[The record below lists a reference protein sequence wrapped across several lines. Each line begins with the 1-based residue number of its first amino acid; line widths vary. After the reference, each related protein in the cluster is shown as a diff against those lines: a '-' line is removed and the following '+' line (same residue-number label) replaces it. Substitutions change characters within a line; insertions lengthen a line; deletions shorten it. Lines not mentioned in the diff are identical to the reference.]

1 MALTGVYDYSTG
13 LSGHASGPDDDL
25 LALLDRSRR
34 SPGAG
39 VELDF
44 SGGSSSLGR
53 DGLGSAAGNPAA
65 AGLADTAELGAG
77 PLAALSETNGFAGAR
92 PDFLERELASLT
104 GQLPGLCLDPTA
116 PDPWGQQ
123 LFSAT
128 QGRFGVDCVDPFTGL
143 PSPAGEN
150 ETRGT
155 LVSNNLSPLLAGAF
169 AADPVLVRQVDGT
182 PLAFPSAPP
191 VFNSSPFALGGELH
205 LLEAPAQALWL
216 RAEQLVQDQLRS
228 LATNPQALA
237 LLLENFPGSGQLSDA
252 SPDPS
257 LTDIAPASRLDAI
270 QTLSGQL
277 GSAGGLQAAGLA
289 MPITVLGAEVMGSA
303 AGAYAVQAPDGNQRI
318 YVNRDWLNQQTSSE
332 AIAAVLLEELG
343 HAIDQKLNG
352 TLDSQGDEGALFAKS
367 LTGEDLTD
375 AERAAIQADDDSAEN
390 ITAEPQSLQASAGEL
405 MPELL
410 DRSRAVLGNARVGD
424 RLNQAIASAYGE
436 QATPVIMVALQQ
448 FLNGE
453 NEPLI
458 QAANFNTDGISG
470 AYIASNNLI
479 LISDRI
485 LTQEK
490 KLEATLLE
498 EIGHWLESA
507 AGLSDRPG
515 DEGEIFADVL
525 LGETTPIH
533 TTDDQSWLR
542 LGSSFLSAEFAT
554 SFVTGL
560 RWERY
565 AGYMNDVT
573 TFFNTATPT
582 SYPSANHYGS
592 NGANIS
598 TLTNA
603 AIGVSSADVYSV
615 QWLGYF
621 KTTTPGT
628 YAFRTNSDDCS
639 YLWIGDSAVSNYTAS
654 NAVVNNAGL
663 HGMRTIS
670 GSALLAANSYYYVR
684 LQFGENGGGDDIQL
698 SMLAPGQSDYTYDL
712 SSYLFSYTGN
722 SPPVIGGAGNAV
734 VYLENASAITL
745 SSVLT
750 VSDVDNT
757 SLSGA
762 TVTISAGFT
771 SGDSLSFPS
780 QNGITG
786 SYDSGTG
793 VLSLTG
799 TATVADYQA
808 ALRSLSYS
816 STSDNPTV
824 TSANRT
830 ISWQVND
837 GLD

>member
-1 MALTGVYDYSTG
+1 
-13 LSGHASGPDDDL
+13 
-25 LALLDRSRR
+25 
-34 SPGAG
+34 
-39 VELDF
+39 
-44 SGGSSSLGR
+44 
-53 DGLGSAAGNPAA
+53 
-65 AGLADTAELGAG
+65 
-77 PLAALSETNGFAGAR
+77 
-92 PDFLERELASLT
+92 
-104 GQLPGLCLDPTA
+104 
-116 PDPWGQQ
+116 
-123 LFSAT
+123 
-128 QGRFGVDCVDPFTGL
+128 
-143 PSPAGEN
+143 
-150 ETRGT
+150 
-155 LVSNNLSPLLAGAF
+155 
-169 AADPVLVRQVDGT
+169 
-182 PLAFPSAPP
+182 
-191 VFNSSPFALGGELH
+191 
-205 LLEAPAQALWL
+205 
-216 RAEQLVQDQLRS
+216 
-228 LATNPQALA
+228 
-237 LLLENFPGSGQLSDA
+237 
-252 SPDPS
+252 
-257 LTDIAPASRLDAI
+257 
-270 QTLSGQL
+270 
-277 GSAGGLQAAGLA
+277 
-289 MPITVLGAEVMGSA
+289 
-303 AGAYAVQAPDGNQRI
+303 
-318 YVNRDWLNQQTSSE
+318 
-332 AIAAVLLEELG
+332 
-343 HAIDQKLNG
+343 
-352 TLDSQGDEGALFAKS
+352 
-367 LTGEDLTD
+367 
-375 AERAAIQADDDSAEN
+375 
-390 ITAEPQSLQASAGEL
+390 
-405 MPELL
+405 
-410 DRSRAVLGNARVGD
+410 
-424 RLNQAIASAYGE
+424 
-436 QATPVIMVALQQ
+436 
-448 FLNGE
+448 
-453 NEPLI
+453 
-458 QAANFNTDGISG
+458 
-470 AYIASNNLI
+470 
-479 LISDRI
+479 
-485 LTQEK
+485 
-490 KLEATLLE
+490 
-498 EIGHWLESA
+498 
-507 AGLSDRPG
+507 
-515 DEGEIFADVL
+515 
-525 LGETTPIH
+525 
-533 TTDDQSWLR
+533 
-542 LGSSFLSAEFAT
+542 
-554 SFVTGL
+554 
-560 RWERY
+560 
-565 AGYMNDVT
+565 MNDVT

-621 KTTTPGT
+621 KTTTAGT

-837 GLD
+837 GSSLSALVTSAINITALNDAPAITSGSTYNFTTTNEDTTSPAIAASTLLTAASWVDVDTSALSALAITATTGNGTWQYSTDGTTWQAFGSVSSTKALLLASTSQVRYGPDGNNGETATFAYKAWDQTTGSASTGATANYATTAASGGTSAFSINTSSAQIIVSSINDAPILDSTQSPVLNTIAEDTLAPVNASTANSTLISDLVAGISDVDPSALKGIAITAVNSANGSLYYSTNGGSTWTLVGSVSSTASLLLAGLIQSLSMGSAEASAWPSPAAP